1 MNRPLDTLLQ
11 ITLFQVRVQ
20 RCNPV
25 WMVSLATAALL
36 GFSEAF
42 TIGVLDWPTTTQ
54 ASRAYQLGSVLLFGL
69 MTFLLCAGS
78 LARDLAENH
87 RDLLFSRPIPSWIY
101 LSGVYLGNVLFAIGI
116 NLIFLTAF
124 LVMPLFLGQ
133 STPYPVGPFA
143 DMLFLAV
150 IPTILFSGA
159 LAVLFM
165 CLSRRVIIALP
176 VFLVYFLAV
185 ALFRIPLALRI
196 DKPEVDLWDFSMRL
210 YPQGV
215 STRLGA
221 ATLHDMSYAHLLQPP
236 APELFIR
243 AGLYTGLALA
253 LVGLS
258 MMVLRRLRSH

>member
-11 ITLFQVRVQ
+11 LVLFQVRAQ
-20 RCNPV
+20 RRNPV
-25 WMVSLATAALL
+25 WMVSLATAGLL

-42 TIGVLDWPTTTQ
+42 TLGVLNWPTPTQ
-54 ASRAYQLGSVLLFGL
+54 ASRAYQLGSVMIFGL

-78 LARDLAENH
+78 LSRDLSQNH
-87 RDLLFSRPIPSWIY
+87 RDLLLCRPIPSWVYIAAI
-101 LSGVYLGNVLFAIGI
+101 YLGNVVFAIGI
-116 NLIFLTAF
+116 NLVFLAAF

-133 STPYPVGPFA
+133 SVLYPVGPFV
-143 DMLFLAV
+143 DMLFLAA
-150 IPTILFSGA
+150 IPTILFCGA
-159 LAVLFM
+159 LAVLLM

-185 ALFRIPLALRI
+185 ALFRIPLALRT

-221 ATLHDMSYAHLLQPP
+221 TTLHDMSYTHLLHPT
-236 APELFIR
+236 APELFLR
-243 AGLYTGLALA
+243 VGLYTGLALV

-258 MMVLRRLRSH
+258 VLVLRKLRSH